1 MHPSRGIWILLSI
14 LLFPSGALA
23 GEVVELYA
31 TVHDRQG
38 QPVTGGL
45 DREAFVV
52 LEDGVPQQVRA
63 VEPAGETPL
72 RVVTLIDSSGSMKGD
87 VEPARQAMIG
97 FLRSLL
103 RPRDQAAVIAF
114 NDSSRVLVP
123 LTGDLG
129 QLEKRFRKIRAESE
143 TALYDSLVRSLLY
156 LSEAKGQR
164 AVLLL
169 TDGEDHGSRLTYV
182 QALESARRA
191 GIGIYVIGLG
201 GSREDVVPRLTR
213 LAVATG
219 GQSFFIQTVSE
230 LPEVY
235 AQIGTGLRAR
245 YKISYQ
251 SSNPRA
257 DDQFRTVQIQ
267 MAKEGMEAR
276 TISGYYP

>member
-1 MHPSRGIWILLSI
+1 VRQQIRQ
-14 LLFPSGALA
+14 
-23 GEVVELYA
+23 VEHA
-31 TVHDRQG
+31 ENT
-38 QPVTGGL
+38 PV
-45 DREAFVV
+45 
-52 LEDGVPQQVRA
+52 
-63 VEPAGETPL
+63 
-72 RVVTLIDSSGSMKGD
+72 RVVTLIDSSYSMTPQM
-87 VEPARQAMIG
+87 ETTRQAALG
-97 FLRSLL
+97 FLHSLL
-103 RPRDQAAVIAF
+103 RPQDQAAVIAF
-114 NDSSRVLVP
+114 NDSQRVLVP

-143 TALYDSLVRSLLY
+143 TTLYDSLVSSLLY
-156 LSEAKGQR
+156 LSEANGQR

-191 GIGIYVIGLG
+191 GIGIYVISLG

-230 LPEVY
+230 LPDVC

-251 SSNPRA
+251 SSNPHT
-257 DDQFRTVQIQ
+257 DDHFRTVQVR

-276 TISGYYP
+276 TVSGYYP